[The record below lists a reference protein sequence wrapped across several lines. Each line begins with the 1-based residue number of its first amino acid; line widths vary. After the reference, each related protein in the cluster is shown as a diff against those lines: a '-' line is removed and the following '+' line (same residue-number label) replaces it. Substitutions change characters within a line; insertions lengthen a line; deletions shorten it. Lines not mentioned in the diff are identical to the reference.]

1 METDRIILRPWRER
15 DAEALYKYASDPDVG
30 SRAGWPPHKSAE
42 ESREIIRTIFH
53 NDHTWAI
60 EWKLTGEAIG
70 CMGYYLPGESNIEIG
85 EHDAEVGY
93 WVAKPYWNRGICTEA
108 LRLMIDYCFRE
119 QQFMVLWCDCFV
131 DNPASERVMHKCGFR
146 DTGAVNLCSH
156 LYLGDD
162 RLVKIMRLDR
172 LSKILFLHGFYAS
185 GQCVP
190 AIALR
195 EAFAGR
201 AEVLTP
207 DLPMHPKDALCFI
220 RELTDQE
227 KPDLLVGNS
236 CGAFYAQ
243 MIAPVAG
250 VPALLGNPHFR
261 MSEFLSQRIGQNEY
275 KSPRKDG
282 KQSFVIDEA
291 LVGEFAALEATQFA
305 NCKPLFRDRV
315 WGLFGEQD
323 TLAHFEPLFLQHYT
337 HSYHFPGGH
346 TPTDDEVRN
355 WYVPLA
361 EQLLR
366 HYTSM

>member
-1 METDRIILRPWRER
+1 
-15 DAEALYKYASDPDVG
+15 
-30 SRAGWPPHKSAE
+30 
-42 ESREIIRTIFH
+42 
-53 NDHTWAI
+53 
-60 EWKLTGEAIG
+60 
-70 CMGYYLPGESNIEIG
+70 
-85 EHDAEVGY
+85 
-93 WVAKPYWNRGICTEA
+93 
-108 LRLMIDYCFRE
+108 
-119 QQFMVLWCDCFV
+119 
-131 DNPASERVMHKCGFR
+131 MHKCSFR

-156 LYLGDD
+156 LYRGDD
-162 RLVKIMRLDR
+162 RLVKITWLDK
-172 LSKILFLHGFYAS
+172 LPKILFLHGFYAS

-207 DLPMHPKDALCFI
+207 DLLMHPVDALRFI
-220 RELTDQE
+220 REILDNE

-250 VPALLGNPHFR
+250 VPALLGNPHFC
-261 MSEFLSQRIGQNEY
+261 MSEFLRQRIGLHEY

-282 KQSFVIDEA
+282 KQAFVIDKA
-291 LVGEFAALEATQFA
+291 LVDEFAALEATQFA
-305 NCKPLFRDRV
+305 NCNSLFRDRV

-323 TLAHFEPLFLQHYT
+323 SLAHFEPLFLEHYN

-346 TPTDDEVRN
+346 TPTADEVRT

-361 EQLLR
+361 ENML
-366 HYTSM
+366 